1 MTLASFTPGMPGT
14 PDTPDALVSPAPAA
28 PSQASGAARPYDALV
43 IGGGV
48 MGCSTALHL
57 ARGGMR
63 VALVER
69 GALCREASGVNA
81 GTLTLHMTRA
91 ALIPYAMRA
100 WQMWMD
106 AEKWLGMGVLAT
118 QAPGLTL
125 AFTEGECELLTLRAQ
140 ARREQG
146 APIEII
152 TPERARQIEPGLHPG
167 LLMAGYCEIDG
178 YASAYLTGRAMAH
191 ALRNAGVDVF
201 ENSPVEVIESGDAGH
216 IVHFDGEQSPLHGRR
231 IVLAGGVWIE
241 NLLAMM
247 GIHIPIKVLINQ
259 LIVTERLRPVMHS
272 VLSVANGLLSLK
284 QFANGTVLI
293 GGGWQGDGNREQG
306 GLEAR
311 PQNLVGNMR
320 LAAYAVPALAE
331 GRIARVWLGLEA
343 ETADALPLIG
353 DVPGVAHAYV
363 VGSAHSGYTSGPFM
377 GRIMA
382 QHILGQPPDLPL
394 FNPARLLGMPMPGA

>member
-1 MTLASFTPGMPGT
+1 
-14 PDTPDALVSPAPAA
+14 
-28 PSQASGAARPYDALV
+28 
-43 IGGGV
+43 

-57 ARGGMR
+57 ARAGMR
-63 VALVER
+63 VALVDR

-91 ALIPYAMRA
+91 ALVPYAMRA

-106 AEKWLGMGVLAT
+106 ADEWLGMGVLAT

-125 AFTEGECELLTLRAQ
+125 AFTQGECELLTLRAQ

-152 TPERARQIEPGLHPG
+152 SPERARQIEPGLHPG

-191 ALRNAGVDVF
+191 ALRNAGVDIF
-201 ENSPVEVIESGDAGH
+201 ENCPVESIDSGDSGH
-216 IVHFDGEQSPLHGRR
+216 VVHFAGAQVPLRARR

-241 NLLAMM
+241 NMLAML
-247 GIHIPIKVLINQ
+247 GVQIPIKVLINQ
-259 LIVTERLRPVMHS
+259 LVVTERIRPVMRT

-293 GGGWQGDGNREQG
+293 GGGWQGDGNRDQG
-306 GLEAR
+306 GIEAR

-331 GRIARVWLGLEA
+331 ARVARVWLGLEA
-343 ETADALPLIG
+343 ETADALPIIG
-353 DVPGVAHAYV
+353 DVPGVANAYV

-382 QHILGQPPDLPL
+382 QHMLGQNPDLPI
-394 FNPARLLGMPMPGA
+394 FNPARLLGMPMPVA

>member
-1 MTLASFTPGMPGT
+1 MTASAKTLESGKAY
-14 PDTPDALVSPAPAA
+14 DT
-28 PSQASGAARPYDALV
+28 LV

-57 ARGGMR
+57 ARAGMR
-63 VALVER
+63 VALVDR

-91 ALIPYAMRA
+91 SLVPYAMRA

-106 AEKWLGMGVLAT
+106 AENWLGMGVLAK

-125 AFTEGECELLTLRAQ
+125 AFTQDECELLTLRAN

-152 TPERARQIEPGLHPG
+152 SAERARQIEPGLHPG

-191 ALRNAGVDVF
+191 ALRNAGVDIF
-201 ENSPVEVIESGDAGH
+201 ENSAVESIDSGDSGH
-216 IVHFDGEQSPLHGRR
+216 IAHFDGKQAPLRGRR

-241 NLLAMM
+241 NMLVML
-247 GIHIPIKVLINQ
+247 GVQIPIKVLINQ
-259 LIVTERLRPVMHS
+259 LIITERIRPVMRS

-293 GGGWQGDGNREQG
+293 GGGWQGDGNRDQG
-306 GLEAR
+306 GIESR

-331 GRIARVWLGLEA
+331 ARVARVWLGLEA
-343 ETADALPLIG
+343 ETADAMPIIG
-353 DVPGVAHAYV
+353 DVPGVANAYV

-382 QHILGQPPDLPL
+382 QHILCQPTDLPI
-394 FNPARLLGMPMPGA
+394 FNPARLLGMPMPVA

>member
-1 MTLASFTPGMPGT
+1 MKTIAKPLGSE
-14 PDTPDALVSPAPAA
+14 
-28 PSQASGAARPYDALV
+28 QAYDAL
-43 IGGGV
+43 IAGGGV

-57 ARGGMR
+57 ARAGMR
-63 VALVER
+63 VALVDR

-91 ALIPYAMRA
+91 ALVPYAMRA

-106 AEKWLGMGVLAT
+106 ADKWLGMGVLAT

-125 AFTEGECELLTLRAQ
+125 AFTQGECELLTLRAQ

-152 TPERARQIEPGLHPG
+152 SPERARQIEPGLHPG

-191 ALRNAGVDVF
+191 ALRNAGVDIF
-201 ENSPVEVIESGDAGH
+201 ENCPVESIDSGDSGH
-216 IVHFDGEQSPLHGRR
+216 VVHFAGAQVPLRARR

-241 NLLAMM
+241 NMLAML
-247 GIHIPIKVLINQ
+247 GVQIPIKVLINQ
-259 LIVTERLRPVMHS
+259 LVVTERIRPVMRT

-293 GGGWQGDGNREQG
+293 GGGWQGDGNRDQG
-306 GLEAR
+306 GIEAR

-331 GRIARVWLGLEA
+331 ARVARVWLGLEA
-343 ETADALPLIG
+343 ETADALPIIG
-353 DVPGVAHAYV
+353 DVPGVANAYV

-382 QHILGQPPDLPL
+382 QHMLGQNPDLPI
-394 FNPARLLGMPMPGA
+394 FNPARLLGMPMPVA

>member
-1 MTLASFTPGMPGT
+1 MS
-14 PDTPDALVSPAPAA
+14 DTSRSSA
-28 PSQASGAARPYDALV
+28 GYDAVV

-57 ARGGMR
+57 AQGGMR
-63 VALVER
+63 VAVVDR
-69 GALCREASGVNA
+69 GPLCREASGVNA

-91 ALIPYAMRA
+91 ALVPYAMRA

-118 QAPGLTL
+118 HVPGLTL
-125 AFTEGECELLTLRAQ
+125 AFTEAECELVELRAK
-140 ARREQG
+140 ARREYG
-146 APIEII
+146 APIEVI
-152 TPERARQIEPGLHPG
+152 TPARAREIEPGVHPG
-167 LLMAGYCEIDG
+167 LLKAGYCDIDG
-178 YASAYLTGRAMAH
+178 FASAYLTGRAFRH
-191 ALRNAGVDVF
+191 ALVGAGVDVI
-201 ENSPVEVIESGDAGH
+201 ENAAVESIDSGDAGH
-216 IVHFDGEQSPLHGRR
+216 TVRFSAASGRASLKAAR

-241 NLLAMM
+241 NMLAWL
-247 GIHIPIKVLINQ
+247 GVQIPIKVLINQ
-259 LIVTERLRPVMHS
+259 LIVTERIRPVMRT

-293 GGGWQGDGNREQG
+293 GGGWQGEGDRDRG

-331 GRIARVWLGLEA
+331 ARIARIWLGLEA
-343 ETADALPLIG
+343 ETADAMPIIG
-353 DVPGVAHAYV
+353 DVPGVPRAFV

-382 QHILGQPPDLPL
+382 QHILGQQPDLPL
-394 FNPARLLGMPMPGA
+394 FDPARLLGMPMPGA

>member
-1 MTLASFTPGMPGT
+1 MSF
-14 PDTPDALVSPAPAA
+14 DTI
-28 PSQASGAARPYDALV
+28 V

-63 VALVER
+63 VALVDR
-69 GALCREASGVNA
+69 GPLCREASGVNA

-91 ALIPYAMRA
+91 ALVPYAMRA

-106 AEKWLGMGVLAT
+106 AEQWLGMGVLAT
-118 QAPGLTL
+118 HVPGLTL
-125 AFTEGECELLTLRAQ
+125 AFTEAECALVELRAK

-146 APIEII
+146 APIEVI
-152 TPERARQIEPGLHPG
+152 TPERARQIEPGLHPS
-167 LLMAGYCEIDG
+167 LLKAGYCEIDG
-178 YASAYLTGRAMAH
+178 FASAYLTGRAFGH
-191 ALRNAGVDVF
+191 ALKGAGVTVF
-201 ENSPVEVIESGDAGH
+201 ENVPVEGIDSGDAGH
-216 IVHFDGEQSPLHGRR
+216 VVHFGGSAGGVREPLRAKR
-231 IVLAGGVWIE
+231 VVLAGGVWTE
-241 NLLAMM
+241 PMLAWL
-247 GIHIPIKVLINQ
+247 GVDIPIKVLVNQ
-259 LIVTERLRPVMHS
+259 LIITERIRPVMRS

-293 GGGWQGDGNREQG
+293 GGGWQGEGDRERG
-306 GLEAR
+306 GVEAR

-331 GRIARVWLGLEA
+331 ARIARIWLGLEA
-343 ETADALPLIG
+343 ETADALPIIG
-353 DVPGVAHAYV
+353 DVPGVAGAYV

-382 QHILGQPPDLPL
+382 QHILGQEPDLPL
-394 FNPARLLGMPMPGA
+394 FDPSRLLGMPMPGA